1 MSLSENKNMRV
12 VNPDK
17 NFVFANSVKQNRNA
31 TVFLFF
37 NVKINKGDGDTLGDF

>member
-1 MSLSENKNMRV
+1 MRV

>member
-31 TVFLFF
+31 TV
-37 NVKINKGDGDTLGDF
+37 NKGDGDTLGDF

>member
-1 MSLSENKNMRV
+1 MRV

-31 TVFLFF
+31 TIFLFF
-37 NVKINKGDGDTLGDF
+37 LMSK